1 MDCDI
6 FMMSLSI
13 MHCTAALVES
23 IIFIIASKSLQN
35 GNTSEKFNV
44 TKFKTINNIRL
55 SNFVIIDECYSRWDQ
70 MRVINS

>member
-55 SNFVIIDECYSRWDQ
+55 SNFVIIDKCCSRWDQ